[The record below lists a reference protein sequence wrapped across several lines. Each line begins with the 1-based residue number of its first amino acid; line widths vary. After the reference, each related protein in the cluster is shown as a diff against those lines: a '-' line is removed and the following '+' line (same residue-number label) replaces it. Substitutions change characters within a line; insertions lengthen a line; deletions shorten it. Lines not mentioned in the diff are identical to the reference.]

1 MLQFIYFSSFIV
13 DNTLN
18 HCCRAAVY
26 GGLSGLTIPYLQI
39 QAEGL
44 LTGKFTLHAQTPTP
58 GSGTSTASR
67 IMYKSGTGFKL
78 VDAQSAFTDVL
89 QTFTNS
95 AKFESSAAITPGL
108 RALSDWSGVP
118 FTITIGVPIQMN
130 VAVAFVAQ
138 VTATRENQFKAQM
151 GAFAKATSS
160 VGLFVFS
167 KISGT
172 CSASGSSSYLLASY
186 KTICAQVLKDASVSE
201 SNTESCTV
209 PSSSGVTGSCSGS
222 YLVIT
227 KRVGPTLESGFSS
240 PTLTASNNQKVVFG
254 ISFYPM

>member
-1 MLQFIYFSSFIV
+1 M
-13 DNTLN
+13 
-18 HCCRAAVY
+18 Y

-58 GSGTSTASR
+58 GSGTSSASR

-78 VDAQSAFTDVL
+78 VDAQTVFTDVL
-89 QTFTNS
+89 PTFSNG
-95 AKFESSAAITPGL
+95 AKFESSTAITPGL

-130 VAVAFVAQ
+130 FAVAFVAQ
-138 VTATRENQFKAQM
+138 VSATRENQFKAQM

-172 CSASGSSSYLLASY
+172 CSASGSNSYLIASY
-186 KTICAQVLKDASVSE
+186 KTTCALVLAEASVSE
-201 SNTESCTV
+201 SN
-209 PSSSGVTGSCSGS
+209 
-222 YLVIT
+222 I
-227 KRVGPTLESGFSS
+227 
-240 PTLTASNNQKVVFG
+240 
-254 ISFYPM
+254 